1 MRFNLGLR
9 FRVALYFA
17 LFGAGLSLLLGTWL
31 HFASH
36 DQGIRLIDETL
47 QAEMEDYLARRQ
59 RNPRSLP
66 PATVSVLGYVSNP
79 SPDMPALP
87 EALRSARPGLQSVRL
102 RAVPYRLLVQDVDG
116 ARYYMLYNENHQ
128 LAREKRFVWLL
139 GVSVIMMTLL
149 ATGGGL
155 WLAGRVISPVSAL
168 ANEVQALEPET
179 MHAPLASEF
188 PHDELGALA
197 AAFDRYL
204 SRLRAF
210 MERERS
216 FTADVSHELRTPLA
230 IIQGA
235 AEIQAEDPSLSD
247 RQRGRALRLQRAA
260 QDMAEITTA
269 LLVLAR
275 EQRVGT
281 TSTCD
286 VAEVVQDALDKHRH
300 LLDGKSTEVV
310 LEEKARPSVTAD
322 RALLFIVVANI
333 VRNAFQ
339 HTEKGEVRIRLDAD
353 RLRIGDTG
361 RGIAEEKLVRIFQRH
376 YKGEESHGE
385 GIGLSLTKRI
395 CDRYGWDIT
404 VESCSGC
411 GTVVCLRFGASG
423 YAELHSAHRPSGQRK
438 DLGITA

>member
-1 MRFNLGLR
+1 MRILVIEDN
-9 FRVALYFA
+9 
-17 LFGAGLSLLLGTWL
+17 
-31 HFASH
+31 H
-36 DQGIRLIDETL
+36 D
-47 QAEMEDYLARRQ
+47 LATNIC
-59 RNPRSLP
+59 NPGSLP
-66 PATVSVLGYVSNP
+66 PATESVLGYVSP
-79 SPDMPALP
+79 LSPGVPAPP
-87 EALRSARPGLQSVRL
+87 ETLRSAKPGLQSVRL
-102 RAVPYRLLVQDVDG
+102 GTVPYRLLVQDVEG
-116 ARYYMLYNENHQ
+116 TRYYMLYNENHQ
-128 LAREKRFVWLL
+128 LKRESRVMWLL

-149 ATGGGL
+149 ARAGGL
-155 WLAGRVISPVSAL
+155 WLAGRVIAPVSAL
-168 ANEVQALEPET
+168 AGEVRALEPEAI
-179 MHAPLASEF
+179 HPPLASDF

-210 MERERS
+210 IERERS

-235 AEIQAEDPSLSD
+235 AEIQAEDESLSD

-281 TSTCD
+281 TSRCE

-300 LLDGKSTEVV
+300 LLDGKSTQVI
-310 LEEKARPSVTAD
+310 LEEEARPSVTAD

-333 VRNAFQ
+333 IRNAFQ
-339 HTEKGEVRIRLDAD
+339 HTEKGEVRIRLDVD

-361 RGIAEEKLVRIFQRH
+361 RGIAEEKLGRIFQRH
-376 YKGEESHGE
+376 YKGDESRGE

-395 CDRYGWDIT
+395 CDRYGWDLT

-411 GTVVCLRFGASG
+411 GTAVCLRFGAAS
-423 YAELHSAHRPSGQRK
+423 RPS
-438 DLGITA
+438 